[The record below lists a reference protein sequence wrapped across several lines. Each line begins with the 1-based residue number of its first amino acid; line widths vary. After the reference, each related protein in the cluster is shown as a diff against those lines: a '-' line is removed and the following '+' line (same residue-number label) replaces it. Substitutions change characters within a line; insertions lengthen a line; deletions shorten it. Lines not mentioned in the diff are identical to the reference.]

1 MKELIQSINTGAE
14 RLYYQ
19 TRSKTTLSLEEL
31 LVLQEEIMS
40 MLEDVE
46 EAKKESRH
54 LYEKKEG

>member
-19 TRSKTTLSLEEL
+19 TRSKNTLSLEEL
-31 LVLQEEIMS
+31 QVLQEEIMS

-46 EAKKESRH
+46 KAKKESRH
-54 LYEKKEG
+54 LYAKKEG

>member
-19 TRSKTTLSLEEL
+19 TRGKNTLSLEEL
-31 LVLQEEIMS
+31 QVLQEEIMS

>member
-19 TRSKTTLSLEEL
+19 TRSKTKLSLEEL
-31 LVLQEEIMS
+31 QVLQEEILS
-40 MLEDVE
+40 MLENVE

-54 LYEKKEG
+54 FYEKKEG

>member
-19 TRSKTTLSLEEL
+19 TRSKNTLSLEEL

>member
-19 TRSKTTLSLEEL
+19 TRSKNTLSLEEL

-40 MLEDVE
+40 MLENVK
-46 EAKKESRH
+46 EAKKESIH
-54 LYEKKEG
+54 IYEKKEG

>member
-19 TRSKTTLSLEEL
+19 TRNKTTLSLEEL

>member
-19 TRSKTTLSLEEL
+19 TRNKTTLSLEEL

-40 MLEDVE
+40 MMEDVE

>member
-19 TRSKTTLSLEEL
+19 TRNKTTLSLEEL

-40 MLEDVE
+40 MLEDE
-46 EAKKESRH
+46 KKKKKESRH